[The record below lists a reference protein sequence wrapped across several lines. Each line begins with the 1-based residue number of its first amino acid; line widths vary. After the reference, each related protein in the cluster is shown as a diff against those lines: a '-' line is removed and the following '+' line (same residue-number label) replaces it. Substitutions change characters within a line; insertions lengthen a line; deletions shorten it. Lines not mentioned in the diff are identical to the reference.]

1 MFSKLLKY
9 DFKSVKKYGLPL
21 IIVSWGLAALGMLI
35 GFLFVKNISNPTDN
49 PLIGLSSGLSVFGI
63 IGIIYAIAICASL
76 AMLFVYVDFYK
87 SLCTD
92 QGYLTFTLPV
102 KSTTLLNSKLVNSLL
117 WSVMSGVTIIGG
129 IFLVLVGIAL
139 GLPSSPSTG
148 EVIEGVFTLLEF
160 GNIVST
166 VIMLVAYFLNTQ
178 MLYFMVIFFASIIA
192 KNHKALTAIG
202 LILVT
207 NVVYSIFYSIV
218 SAIVFAATE
227 SAGELSSILS
237 TSICSVLLI
246 GSGAGYYFLTKFM
259 MEKKLNLA

>member
-1 MFSKLLKY
+1 MLQSALTILENVLLH
-9 DFKSVKKYGLPL
+9 
-21 IIVSWGLAALGMLI
+21 LA
-35 GFLFVKNISNPTDN
+35 
-49 PLIGLSSGLSVFGI
+49 
-63 IGIIYAIAICASL
+63 
-76 AMLFVYVDFYK
+76 
-87 SLCTD
+87 
-92 QGYLTFTLPV
+92 
-102 KSTTLLNSKLVNSLL
+102 
-117 WSVMSGVTIIGG
+117 VTIIGG

-148 EVIEGVFTLLEF
+148 EVIEGVFTLLDF

-166 VIMLVAYFLNTQ
+166 VIMMVAYFLNTQ